1 MSYTLKNKMMKQ
13 IRNYGI
19 ALALLFTLG
28 NCKKETEATFVFDMV
43 YQASFTIQPG
53 LGIDVV
59 HHFYLKNISSRYM
72 TYLSQ
77 YNKTDANILKI
88 VPAQLV
94 LNGTFGDAN
103 FDFIDQATLRIYD
116 EANPNDFV
124 EIAYR
129 NPVPIDP
136 GNSLALIPNA
146 PNIKKY
152 LTGSRFSIDL
162 ALRMRNITSAE
173 TMTRIDLLFK
183 AYE

>member
-1 MSYTLKNKMMKQ
+1 MKQ
-13 IRNYGI
+13 IRIYGI

-28 NCKKETEATFVFDMV
+28 NCKKETESTLAFDMV
-43 YQASFTIQPG
+43 YQADFTIQPG

-59 HHFYLKNISSRYM
+59 HHYYLKNIASRYM

-77 YNKTDANILKI
+77 YNKVDGNIIKI
-88 VPAQLV
+88 LPAQLA
-94 LNGTFGDAN
+94 LTGTYGDAN
-103 FDFIDQATLRIYD
+103 FDFIDQATLRIYNESD
-116 EANPNDFV
+116 PNDFV

-129 NPVPIDP
+129 YPVPVDP
-136 GNSLALIPNA
+136 GNSLALIPNQ

-162 ALRMRNITSAE
+162 ALRLRNITSEE
-173 TMTRIDLLFK
+173 TVSRIDLLFK